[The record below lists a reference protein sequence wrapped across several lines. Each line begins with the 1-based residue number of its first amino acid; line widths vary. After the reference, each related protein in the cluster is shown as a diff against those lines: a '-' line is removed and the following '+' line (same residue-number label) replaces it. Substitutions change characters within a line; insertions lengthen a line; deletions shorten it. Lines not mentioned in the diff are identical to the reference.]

1 MKPEGFRDN
10 ILKKMNINIILNI
23 FIISSIFRMPPK
35 ENKTADKKAYA
46 AEYRRTHP
54 KNKEEQNAYMKTY
67 IAQSVSVDCPVCG
80 GKFKSYNKYHHDE
93 TKKHQEAEKILK
105 AKGELKKREEEE
117 AAAQA
122 KALAEA
128 ANKKLV
134 KGTRLKI
141 KRGAPP
147 KKKGGVGESPQKE
160 NIKMEI
166 KEKERPT
173 PAPRKKKEEEKPK
186 EKAEALKA
194 LEEYGSSSEEEEEK
208 EEKIEDVKFRFQSK
222 KIDSEAVA
230 KYIEEHHEGS
240 VNPDRATDTKTKRLN
255 KNKSLWRKV
264 SAGLDGQTFKYLGD
278 HFGEIVSAA
287 YDKPSSQADFIQM
300 LKMVVIHFTPVP
312 VPEQKRIS
320 MLARKLKSSHVSN
333 QK

>member
-1 MKPEGFRDN
+1 
-10 ILKKMNINIILNI
+10 
-23 FIISSIFRMPPK
+23 MPPK

-46 AEYRRTHP
+46 AEYRKNHP
-54 KNKEEQNAYMKTY
+54 KNKEDQNAYMKTY
-67 IAQSVSVDCPVCG
+67 IAKSVSVDCPVCG

-105 AKGELKKREEEE
+105 AKGELKKREEQEE
-117 AAAQA
+117 AAQA

-128 ANKKLV
+128 QNKKLV

-141 KRGAPP
+141 KR
-147 KKKGGVGESPQKE
+147 KESPPKE

-166 KEKERPT
+166 KEKERPI
-173 PAPRKKKEEEKPK
+173 PAPRKKRGETPQAPPIPVPRKKKGGVGESPP

-194 LEEYGSSSEEEEEK
+194 LEEYGSSSEDEKEEEEK
-208 EEKIEDVKFRFQSK
+208 LEDIKFKFQSK
-222 KIDSEAVA
+222 KIDSEVVA
-230 KYIEEHHEGS
+230 KYIEEHHESS
-240 VNPDRATDTKTKRLN
+240 VNPDRAPDTKTKRLN
-255 KNKSLWRKV
+255 KNASLWRKV
-264 SAGLDGQTFKYLGD
+264 SKELDGKTFKFLGD
-278 HFGEIVSAA
+278 HFAEIVRAA

-300 LKMVVIHFTPVP
+300 LKMVVIHFSAVP

-320 MLARKLKSSHVSN
+320 MLARKLKTSHVSN

>member
-1 MKPEGFRDN
+1 
-10 ILKKMNINIILNI
+10 
-23 FIISSIFRMPPK
+23 MPPK

-93 TKKHQEAEKILK
+93 TKKHQEAEKIAK

-128 ANKKLV
+128 DAKRNKRKPSR
-134 KGTRLKI
+134 TIKI
-141 KRGAPP
+141 RAKPM
-147 KKKGGVGESPQKE
+147 SPAE

-166 KEKERPT
+166 KEKERPI

-194 LEEYGSSSEEEEEK
+194 LEEYGSSSEEEGEK

-230 KYIEEHHEGS
+230 KYIEEHHES
-240 VNPDRATDTKTKRLN
+240 SINPARSADSKTVRLN
-255 KNKSLWRKV
+255 KNASLWRKV
-264 SAGLDGQTFKYLGD
+264 SAGLDGKTFKYLGD

-320 MLARKLKSSHVSN
+320 MLARKLKSVHVSN